1 MAKLRNTISNKKTIT
16 VKLKQNPKEDDQF
29 GSGNLGIQTQTGS
42 YLLILIPK
50 ILQLYF

>member
-29 GSGNLGIQTQTGS
+29 GSGNLGIQTPTGS
-42 YLLILIPK
+42 TC
-50 ILQLYF
+50 